1 VADPRVGRPAIGG
14 LALLC
19 VWLPS
24 CASSATLP
32 AGPGPAGVSAASFSN
47 DSGPLPRYHS
57 KRLALWLSLPPGGWR
72 IDDHSRPELEA
83 TQALTHSRV
92 VVAILHTDDIVG
104 RSQCEELAATSKIVA
119 DKPLQT
125 VDDEVATTQ
134 RTFDTRIRVAL
145 APPEHEG
152 GPLVGHVLAFGGYLR
167 KCYVFDFSTEVA
179 GLADEP
185 ALSSRLAFARTRIL
199 GGLELESL
207 APPRLTS
214 DDLQP
219 GAARR

>member
-1 VADPRVGRPAIGG
+1 
-14 LALLC
+14 
-19 VWLPS
+19 
-24 CASSATLP
+24 
-32 AGPGPAGVSAASFSN
+32 
-47 DSGPLPRYHS
+47 LPRYHS
-57 KRLALWLSLPPGGWR
+57 RRLALWLSLPRGGWR

-92 VVAILHTDDIVG
+92 VVAILHTNELEG
-104 RSQCEELAATSKIVA
+104 RSQCEDLAAASKIVPGQ
-119 DKPLQT
+119 PLQT

-134 RTFDTRIRVAL
+134 RSFDTRIRVAL

-152 GPLVGHVLAFGGYLR
+152 APLVGHVLAFGGYLR

-185 ALSSRLAFARTRIL
+185 VLSSRLAFARTRIL

-207 APPRLTS
+207 APSRITS
-214 DDLQP
+214 DDQQP
-219 GAARR
+219 GAAHR

>member
-1 VADPRVGRPAIGG
+1 MADPRLTWPAIGG

-32 AGPGPAGVSAASFSN
+32 ASPSPARAPAASFPD

-57 KRLALWLSLPPGGWR
+57 KRLALWLSLPRGGWR

-92 VVAILHTDDIVG
+92 VVAILHTDELVG
-104 RSQCEELAATSKIVA
+104 RSQCEDLAATAKIVPGQ
-119 DKPLQT
+119 PLQT
-125 VDDEVATTQ
+125 VDDEVAMTQ

-145 APPEHEG
+145 APPDHEG
-152 GPLVGHVLAFGGYLR
+152 DPLVGHVLAFGGYLR

-199 GGLELESL
+199 GGLELEL
-207 APPRLTS
+207 PAPSRLTS
-214 DDLQP
+214 DALQP
-219 GAARR
+219 GAAPR